1 MNPLRRSFHSDEAV
15 FRLARSSIWRDAL
28 RCRRLHRGTSVQCEA
43 TARDAGAPQPI
54 ISGLFTIDRWDISRD
69 VSSVED
75 RPETWTINRH
85 RCAAVPSVGIDRS
98 TRRTVLYLVENRG
111 SRQPPYIL
119 WRSRSCAVG
128 KGDFRQAA
136 NLSAGWLT
144 TSCRSLSLCFSSLRR
159 DTLIVGGAAGSC
171 LVYVSGIDPVL
182 RF

>member
-1 MNPLRRSFHSDEAV
+1 MKTAFASHEVASGATRCGVGAPSGYIGPMRGNCARRRRTAAYYKWIVYHRSLGYFPRRFVRRRPSRNLNNKPPQMCCCSLRRHRSIDEANGV
-15 FRLARSSIWRDAL
+15 IF
-28 RCRRLHRGTSVQCEA
+28 GGE
-43 TARDAGAPQPI
+43 
-54 ISGLFTIDRWDISRD
+54 
-69 VSSVED
+69 
-75 RPETWTINRH
+75 
-85 RCAAVPSVGIDRS
+85 
-98 TRRTVLYLVENRG
+98 RG

-144 TSCRSLSLCFSSLRR
+144 TSCRSLSLCFSSFRR